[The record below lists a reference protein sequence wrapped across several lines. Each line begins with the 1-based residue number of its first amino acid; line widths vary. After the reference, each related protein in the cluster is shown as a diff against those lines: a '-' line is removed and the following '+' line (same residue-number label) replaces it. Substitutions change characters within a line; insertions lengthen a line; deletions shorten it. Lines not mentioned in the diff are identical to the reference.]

1 MSSHSQDLAF
11 PPAAAVPVKKKR
23 LYQHLYFQVLC
34 AIVIGVLLG
43 HFYPS
48 LGESMKP
55 LGDGFIKLV
64 RMLIAPIIFCTVV
77 HGIASAGD
85 MKKVGRIGLKALIY
99 FEVMTTVALA
109 LGLLSMN
116 LVQPGAGMNVDPST
130 LDTMNQQETP
140 ASVVAAHIFDTLVER
155 DQNLKIVPA
164 LASEVPKLV
173 APTVW
178 EVKLRK
184 GVKFHNG
191 EEFNADSVKFSLER
205 VKSGLRASS
214 NFRPIDRVEI
224 VDPYTVKV
232 HTAKPWPTFVNI
244 MTFRQAS
251 MYPPKAYAGKDS
263 AFISKSPI
271 GTGPY
276 KLVRWSKDEE
286 IVLEANEQYWRGA
299 PRIKTV
305 VFRPIPDDAVRVA
318 ALQNGEVDVAVNIPP
333 HLANIIAGHPKVFLS
348 TAPSIRTL
356 QLMFVTHEFDAQ
368 HKLVGPYKGVTADKR
383 VRQAIASA
391 LDVDEIIK
399 GVLDGKAMRI
409 ATLLTPMHFGY
420 DASLKPIKQDL
431 GKVKQLLTEAGYPSG
446 LELTLNSPQ
455 GRYVRDKEVAE
466 AVAGQLT
473 KAGIKTQLKTY
484 EFVSYLNNLV
494 YVHKPGP
501 VWLIG
506 WGTPTLDAETVYGP
520 LFRTGSNLGNY
531 SNADFDGM
539 VDQAQTETNEKQRLA
554 LYHRINKL
562 WLDDM
567 PAVPLY
573 QQLDLYGASKR
584 LNWKA
589 RSDELIKAYDMSIK

>member
-1 MSSHSQDLAF
+1 MVVRRLCSLVLALLVV
-11 PPAAAVPVKKKR
+11 PGLAWAAPQGK
-23 LYQHLYFQVLC
+23 
-34 AIVIGVLLG
+34 IVIAQG
-43 HFYPS
+43 
-48 LGESMKP
+48 
-55 LGDGFIKLV
+55 
-64 RMLIAPIIFCTVV
+64 
-77 HGIASAGD
+77 
-85 MKKVGRIGLKALIY
+85 
-99 FEVMTTVALA
+99 
-109 LGLLSMN
+109 
-116 LVQPGAGMNVDPST
+116 VDPTT
-130 LDTMNQQETP
+130 LDTQNQQETP
-140 ASVVAAHIFDTLVER
+140 ASVVASHLFDTLVER

-164 LASEVPKLV
+164 LAEELPKLV
-173 APTVW
+173 APTTW
-178 EVKLRK
+178 EVKLRR

-191 EEFNADSVKFSLER
+191 EEFNAESVKWSLER
-205 VKSGLRASS
+205 VKTGLRASS
-214 NFRPIDRVEI
+214 NFRPIEKVDI
-224 VDPYTVKV
+224 VDPYTVRV
-232 HTAKPWPTFVNI
+232 QTSKPWPTFTTI

-263 AFISKSPI
+263 AFISKNPI

-299 PRIKTV
+299 AKIKTV

-333 HLANIIAGHPKVFLS
+333 HLANIINNHPKIFLS
-348 TAPSIRTL
+348 SAPSIRTL
-356 QLMFVTHEFDAQ
+356 QLMFVTHEYDAQ

-383 VRQAIASA
+383 VRQAIAYA

-399 GVLDGKAMRI
+399 GVLDGKAMRT
-409 ATLLTPMHFGY
+409 ATLLTPLHFGY
-420 DASLKPIKQDL
+420 DPALKPIKQDL
-431 GKVKQLLTEAGYPSG
+431 GKVKQLLTEASFPGG

-466 AVAGQLT
+466 AVTGQLT
-473 KAGIKTQLKTY
+473 KAGIKTQLKTF
-484 EFVSYLNNLV
+484 EFVSYLNTLV

-506 WGTPTLDAETVYGP
+506 WGTGTVDAETVYGP

-531 SNADFDGM
+531 HNADFDGM
-539 VDQAQTETNEKQRLA
+539 VDQAQTQMDEKQRLA
-554 LYHRINKL
+554 TYHRINKL
-562 WLDDM
+562 WIDDM

-589 RSDELIKAYDMSIK
+589 RSDELIKAYDMSLK

>member
-1 MSSHSQDLAF
+1 M
-11 PPAAAVPVKKKR
+11 VVR
-23 LYQHLYFQVLC
+23 RLC
-34 AIVIGVLLG
+34 ALVIALLVVPG
-43 HFYPS
+43 LAWGAPQ
-48 LGESMKP
+48 GK
-55 LGDGFIKLV
+55 V
-64 RMLIAPIIFCTVV
+64 VIAQ
-77 HGIASAGD
+77 G
-85 MKKVGRIGLKALIY
+85 
-99 FEVMTTVALA
+99 
-109 LGLLSMN
+109 
-116 LVQPGAGMNVDPST
+116 VDPNT
-130 LDTMNQQETP
+130 LDTQNQQETP
-140 ASVVAAHIFDTLVER
+140 ASVVATHIYDTLVER

-164 LASEVPKLV
+164 LAAELPKLV

-191 EEFNADSVKFSLER
+191 EEFTAESVKFSLER
-205 VKSGLRASS
+205 VKTGMRSSS
-214 NFRPIDRVEI
+214 NFRPIDNVEV
-224 VDPYTVKV
+224 VDPHTVKV
-232 HTAKPWPTFVNI
+232 HTTKPWPTFVSI

-263 AFISKSPI
+263 AFISKNPI

-276 KLVRWSKDEE
+276 KFVRWSKDEE

-299 PRIKTV
+299 PKIKTV

-333 HLANIIAGHPKVFLS
+333 HLANIIAGHPKIFLS

-356 QLMFVTHEFDAQ
+356 QLMFVTHEYDAQ

-383 VRQAIASA
+383 VRQAIAYA

-399 GVLDGKAMRI
+399 GVLDGKAMRT
-409 ATLLTPMHFGY
+409 ATLLTPLHFGY
-420 DASLKPIKQDL
+420 DPSLKPIKQDL

-446 LELTLNSPQ
+446 LEITLNGPQ

-484 EFVSYLNNLV
+484 EFVNYLNNLV

-506 WGTPTLDAETVYGP
+506 WGTPTVDAETVYGP

-531 SNADFDGM
+531 HNADFDGM
-539 VDQAQTETNEKQRLA
+539 VDQAQTQMDEKQRLA

-562 WLDDM
+562 WIDDM

-573 QQLDLYGASKR
+573 QQLDLYGANKR
-584 LNWKA
+584 LSWKA
-589 RSDELIKAYDMSIK
+589 RSDELIKAYDMSLK